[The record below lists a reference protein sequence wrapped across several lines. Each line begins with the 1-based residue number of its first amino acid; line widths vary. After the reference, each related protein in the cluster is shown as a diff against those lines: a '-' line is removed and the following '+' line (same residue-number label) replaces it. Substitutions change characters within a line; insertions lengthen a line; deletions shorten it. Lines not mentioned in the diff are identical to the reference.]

1 MVASRLQG
9 CVRESDTV
17 ARLGG
22 DEFVVILP
30 NIDSHDSVKAVADKI
45 IESISS
51 KFVLTQSSRE
61 VSIGASIGIAIYP
74 LDAEDSDGLLKAAA
88 AAMYAAK
95 QVGGCC
101 RFYKAGATG
110 E

>member
-1 MVASRLQG
+1 MVALQD

-51 KFVLTQSSRE
+51 KFMLMSKGCE
-61 VSIGASIGIAIYP
+61 ASIGVSIGIATYP
-74 LDAEDSDGLLKAAA
+74 RDAEGSEELIKAAD

-101 RFYKAGATG
+101 HFYKVDAVGK
-110 E
+110 